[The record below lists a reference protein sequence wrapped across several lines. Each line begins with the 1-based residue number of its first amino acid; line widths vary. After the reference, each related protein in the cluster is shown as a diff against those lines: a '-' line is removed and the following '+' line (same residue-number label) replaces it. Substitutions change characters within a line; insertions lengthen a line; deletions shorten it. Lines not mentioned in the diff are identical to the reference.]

1 MIQSVARA
9 VYILEYISKHHMV
22 GLSEISRGVGL
33 NKSTTHGLVATLE
46 LMDCIRQDQ
55 TTGKYTLGLK
65 LLELGQAVLSH
76 MDIRAIAMPH
86 LVHLARKY
94 EETVHLAVLSHDEVV
109 YIDKVD
115 SPRSIRHISQVGG
128 RNPAYCTGVGKVLL
142 AGLSDQKLQKLLKK
156 IKFRQYTPNT
166 ISDMNLL
173 KKHLRKVHKDGYAL
187 DQEEIEVGLSCVAA
201 PIKNYRDNVIAAI
214 SLAGPTSRIAN
225 DSLHQLIADVTEIAR
240 LISIQLGY
248 KD

>member
-9 VYILEYISKHHMV
+9 VYILEYISKHHML

-46 LMDCIRQDQ
+46 IMGCIRQDQ
-55 TTGKYTLGLK
+55 TTGKYALGLK
-65 LLELGQAVLSH
+65 LFELGQAVLSH

-173 KKHLRKVHKDGYAL
+173 KKHLRKVRKDGYAL

-225 DSLHQLIADVTEIAR
+225 DSLHQLIADITEIAR